1 MMLGSVQLLKDAPI
15 EALKSFRAAVEK
27 QPKDANGYQ
36 ALADFYVR
44 EKNND
49 EAVKIIRAGLREQPD
64 SFALHMVLGG
74 VLERKGDYEA
84 AIAEYEYLL
93 RQQPGSLAVA
103 NELASLLSDH
113 RTDKASLERAYSL
126 AMVLRKSPISMYK
139 DTLGWVY
146 YQRGDYKNAVP
157 LLEEA
162 AAEQPDSGVIQY
174 HLGMSYIAIDQPAK
188 ASERLN
194 KARALATNNGEL
206 EQKIKAAVG
215 KVSVK

>member
-49 EAVKIIRAGLREQPD
+49 EAVKIIRAGLKEQPD

-74 VLERKGDYEA
+74 VLERMGDYEA

-162 AAEQPDSGVIQY
+162 AAERPDSGVIQY
-174 HLGMSYIAIDQPAK
+174 HLGH
-188 ASERLN
+188 
-194 KARALATNNGEL
+194 EL
-206 EQKIKAAVG
+206 HCH
-215 KVSVK
+215 